1 MLGGYIKEYLYGGG
15 AKLHT
20 EAGCG
25 GCMQGGV
32 LLLAEGFARL
42 IGSGACRVAMV
53 SLSGKES
60 EGNPSAI
67 ERASYGGCCIGTRGL
82 VLGGSGI
89 ECGL

>member
-1 MLGGYIKEYLYGGG
+1 
-15 AKLHT
+15 
-20 EAGCG
+20 
-25 GCMQGGV
+25 MQGGV

-67 ERASYGGCCIGTRGL
+67 GRVFYGRRGISMRGL